1 MPCRHHTLVAWL
13 CIVFWAVEASGGRLR
28 LRGGAATSA
37 PYRDSSYDRGY
48 GLDDGYSGKDMN
60 SGLGHLD
67 WFDKSVCKFGDSAED
82 AKNIFDI
89 GHKLAA
95 SHRYRDSADCFKAGI
110 NSWWKI
116 VRHANPIAKKIS
128 GTFQPA
134 SPGAIH
140 SLEKHLSHMYK
151 RQQIR
156 TDMKKKD
163 YGNTELNDNK
173 NQVPP
178 QLTWLHQ
185 QKASDAGM

>member
-1 MPCRHHTLVAWL
+1 M
-13 CIVFWAVEASGGRLR
+13 
-28 LRGGAATSA
+28 
-37 PYRDSSYDRGY
+37 
-48 GLDDGYSGKDMN
+48 
-60 SGLGHLD
+60 
-67 WFDKSVCKFGDSAED
+67 
-82 AKNIFDI
+82 
-89 GHKLAA
+89 
-95 SHRYRDSADCFKAGI
+95 
-110 NSWWKI
+110 
-116 VRHANPIAKKIS
+116 RHANPIAKKIS

-134 SPGAIH
+134 SPGAIR

>member
-1 MPCRHHTLVAWL
+1 
-13 CIVFWAVEASGGRLR
+13 
-28 LRGGAATSA
+28 
-37 PYRDSSYDRGY
+37 
-48 GLDDGYSGKDMN
+48 MN

-67 WFDKSVCKFGDSAED
+67 WFDKSVCKFGDIAED
-82 AKNIFDI
+82 KKNIFDI

-134 SPGAIH
+134 SPGAIR

-156 TDMKKKD
+156 SDMKK
-163 YGNTELNDNK
+163 ELRKYEINDNK

-178 QLTWLHQ
+178 QLTWHE
-185 QKASDAGM
+185 QKASNAGM